1 MKDTLI
7 TALALAQTA
16 SALPQWG
23 PPAGFPQWFNVS
35 SWGWGGHHGGP
46 PPGFPPQGPQGGL
59 QGIKHVAIFSVD
71 GMHSSDVGKYLAA
84 RPNSTMA
91 TLLETGYQ
99 YNSANTS
106 APSDSFPGTIAQYTG
121 ATPEYSGIWYDDSWD
136 WTYYPPHTNCTGPI
150 GANGEM
156 IFLPSSR

>member
-1 MKDTLI
+1 MNTFI
-7 TALALAQTA
+7 SALALAQTA

-46 PPGFPPQGPQGGL
+46 QPGFPSHGAL
-59 QGIKHVAIFSVD
+59 EGIKHVAIFSVD

-91 TLLETGYQ
+91 ALLETGYQ
-99 YNSANTS
+99 YINANTS
-106 APSDSFPGTIAQYTG
+106 APSVYISFRYGSDY
-121 ATPEYSGIWYDDSWD
+121 
-136 WTYYPPHTNCTGPI
+136 
-150 GANGEM
+150 
-156 IFLPSSR
+156 